1 VSGFKRKPM
10 PDELTEA
17 LRGHAANLP
26 SVTPTAQAQQP
37 AGRGEEGAS
46 ALPRPRAPRTVQI
59 NWNASEGLARLI
71 AIEAAK
77 AGSTRRFIARLMK
90 QAGYDVP
97 EADLNPADNR
107 RRWS

>member
-1 VSGFKRKPM
+1 MSGFKRKPM

-17 LRGHAANLP
+17 LRGHAAHLP
-26 SVTPTAQAQQP
+26 SVTPSAPAPQP
-37 AGRGEEGAS
+37 VSRGGEGGPAP
-46 ALPRPRAPRTVQI
+46 PRPRAPKTVQI
-59 NWNASEGLARLI
+59 NWNASEELARLI

-77 AGSTRRFIARLMK
+77 AGSTRRFIAGLMK

-97 EADLNPADNR
+97 DADLNPADNR

>member
-1 VSGFKRKPM
+1 MSGFKRKPM

-26 SVTPTAQAQQP
+26 SVTPAAAPQP
-37 AGRGEEGAS
+37 HDRRGEGAPTS
-46 ALPRPRAPRTVQI
+46 ARPRAPRTVQI
-59 NWNASEGLARLI
+59 NWNASEDLARLI

-90 QAGYDVP
+90 HAGYNVP

>member
-1 VSGFKRKPM
+1 MSGFKRKPM

-26 SVTPTAQAQQP
+26 SVTPTQP
-37 AGRGEEGAS
+37 HPVSRGGEGTP
-46 ALPRPRAPRTVQI
+46 PRPRPPKTVQI
-59 NWNASEGLARLI
+59 NWNASEQLARAI

-77 AGSTRRFIARLMK
+77 VGSTRRFIARLMK
-90 QAGYDVP
+90 QAGYEVP
-97 EADLNPADNR
+97 EADLNPSDNR

>member
-1 VSGFKRKPM
+1 MSGFKRKPM

-26 SVTPTAQAQQP
+26 SVTPSATAPQSVS
-37 AGRGEEGAS
+37 RGGEGAPPS
-46 ALPRPRAPRTVQI
+46 TRLRAPKTVQI
-59 NWNASEGLARLI
+59 NWNASEELARLI

-97 EADLNPADNR
+97 DADLNPADNR

>member
-1 VSGFKRKPM
+1 MSGFKRKPM

-17 LRGHAANLP
+17 LRGHAAKLP
-26 SVTPTAQAQQP
+26 SVSPSAPQP
-37 AGRGEEGAS
+37 ASREGEGGG
-46 ALPRPRAPRTVQI
+46 PRPRVPKTVQI
-59 NWNASEGLARLI
+59 NWNASEQLARVI
-71 AIEAAK
+71 AQEAAK
-77 AGSTRRFIARLMK
+77 VGSTRRFIARLMK

>member
-1 VSGFKRKPM
+1 MSGFKRKPM

-26 SVTPTAQAQQP
+26 SVTPSPPPQP
-37 AGRGEEGAS
+37 AIRGGEGAS
-46 ALPRPRAPRTVQI
+46 LRPRPPKTVQI
-59 NWNASEGLARLI
+59 NWNASEQLARTI
-71 AIEAAK
+71 AVEAAK
-77 AGSTRRFIARLMK
+77 VGSTRRFIARLMK

>member
-1 VSGFKRKPM
+1 MSGFKRKPM

-26 SVTPTAQAQQP
+26 SVMPSVPQP
-37 AGRGEEGAS
+37 ASREGEGGG
-46 ALPRPRAPRTVQI
+46 PRPKAPKTVQI
-59 NWNASEGLARLI
+59 NWNASEQLARLI
-71 AIEAAK
+71 AQEAAK
-77 AGSTRRFIARLMK
+77 VGSTRRFIARLMK
-90 QAGYDVP
+90 QAGYEVP

>member
-1 VSGFKRKPM
+1 MSGFKRKPM

-26 SVTPTAQAQQP
+26 SVTPSAPAPQP
-37 AGRGEEGAS
+37 VSREGEGAPPS
-46 ALPRPRAPRTVQI
+46 TRPRAPKTVQI
-59 NWNASEGLARLI
+59 NWNASEELARLI

-97 EADLNPADNR
+97 DADLNPADNR

>member
-1 VSGFKRKPM
+1 MSGFKRKPM
-10 PDELTEA
+10 PDELAEA

-26 SVTPTAQAQQP
+26 SVTPAAAAPQP
-37 AGRGEEGAS
+37 FGGQGDGPAP
-46 ALPRPRAPRTVQI
+46 PRPRAPRTVQI
-59 NWNASEGLARLI
+59 NWNSEDLARLI
-71 AIEAAK
+71 AIEEAK

>member
-1 VSGFKRKPM
+1 MSGFKRKPM

-26 SVTPTAQAQQP
+26 SVTPSAPAPQP
-37 AGRGEEGAS
+37 VSRGGEGAPPS
-46 ALPRPRAPRTVQI
+46 TRPRVPKTVQI
-59 NWNASEGLARLI
+59 NWNASEELARLI
-71 AIEAAK
+71 AIEATK

-97 EADLNPADNR
+97 DADLNPADNR

>member
-1 VSGFKRKPM
+1 MSGFKRKPM

-26 SVTPTAQAQQP
+26 SVTPSTVQP
-37 AGRGEEGAS
+37 VSGGGEGAS
-46 ALPRPRAPRTVQI
+46 PRPRAPKTVQI
-59 NWNASEGLARLI
+59 NWNASEDLARLI
-71 AIEAAK
+71 AIEAGK